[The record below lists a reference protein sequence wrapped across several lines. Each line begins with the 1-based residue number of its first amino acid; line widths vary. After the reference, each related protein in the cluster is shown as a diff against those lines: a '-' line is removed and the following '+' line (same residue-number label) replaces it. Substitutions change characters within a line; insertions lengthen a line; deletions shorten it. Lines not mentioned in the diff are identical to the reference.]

1 MSGDMYSTIYFII
14 GFLVTCVT
22 YRYFLRAIS
31 ETEDIDAE
39 LGFVLFMLFVVGVLT
54 WPIQILIGIFMFIVF
69 FDFRGKK
76 NG

>member
-1 MSGDMYSTIYFII
+1 MSGDMYSTLYFIV

-22 YRYFLRAIS
+22 YRYLLRAIS
-31 ETEDIDAE
+31 ETEKIDVE
-39 LGFVLFMLFVVGVLT
+39 LGSILFVIFIVGVFI